1 MPLLSSSMWR
11 SMISEASVDG
21 SLCRAFARRM
31 SSCSNSGV
39 RSWTMI
45 VSISGSLGSAITE
58 LIYIKTIE
66 IKNVI
71 CCGMLLFLRL
81 RDQSQWAKFVI
92 PL

>member
-1 MPLLSSSMWR
+1 MPPFSSSTCR
-11 SMISEASVDG
+11 SMISEASADG
-21 SLCRAFARRM
+21 SRWLARARRM

-39 RSWTMI
+39 RSWTKI
-45 VSISGSLGSAITE
+45 VSFSGSLGSAITE
-58 LIYIKTIE
+58 LVYIKTIE

-92 PL
+92 RL

>member
-1 MPLLSSSMWR
+1 MPPLSSSTWR

-21 SLCRAFARRM
+21 SLWRARARRM

-39 RSWTMI
+39 RSCTKM
-45 VSISGSLGSAITE
+45 VSFSGSPRRAIDE

-66 IKNVI
+66 IENVI
-71 CCGMLLFLRL
+71 CCGMLVFLRL
-81 RDQSQWAKFVI
+81 RDPSRWAKFLL